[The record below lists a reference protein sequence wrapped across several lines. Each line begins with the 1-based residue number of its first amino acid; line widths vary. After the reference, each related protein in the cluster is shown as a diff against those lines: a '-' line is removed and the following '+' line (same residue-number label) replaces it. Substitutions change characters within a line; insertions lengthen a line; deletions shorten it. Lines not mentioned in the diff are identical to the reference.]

1 MEQKL
6 RTIFAESLEIPEERV
21 TDDLEYNTLP
31 EWDSISHMSLIAAIE
46 DSFDIMLDTEDVIDM
61 SSFGKAKEI
70 VAKYGA

>member
-21 TDDLEYNTLP
+21 KDELEYNTLP

>member
-6 RTIFAESLEIPEERV
+6 RTIFAESLEISEERV
-21 TDDLEYNTLP
+21 KDELEYNTLP